1 VKLPDGQYHLQFG
14 EETMW
19 VKPSADPGYLSQ
31 SCGGIAIVRLTAS
44 QAAWVNKGD
53 KLIVRGK
60 ADFTFK
66 GAGSGAWLNW
76 CRSNLY
82 LHLNL
87 RGVKLSLT
95 RDEPDTTLA
104 DAVAARVAQF
114 KAVQAAEA
122 AEAAK
127 KTAEDAEKAA
137 RQTDPFK

>member
-1 VKLPDGQYHLQFG
+1 MV
-14 EETMW
+14 
-19 VKPSADPGYLSQ
+19 
-31 SCGGIAIVRLTAS
+31 VRLTAS

-53 KLIVRGK
+53 KLIVKGT

-66 GAGSGAWLNW
+66 DAGSGAWLNW
-76 CRSNLY
+76 QHSGLSLY
-82 LHLNL
+82 LNL

-127 KTAEDAEKAA
+127 KAAEDAEKAA
-137 RQTDPFK
+137 QQTDPFK

>member
-1 VKLPDGQYHLQFG
+1 
-14 EETMW
+14 M
-19 VKPSADPGYLSQ
+19 
-31 SCGGIAIVRLTAS
+31 
-44 QAAWVNKGD
+44 NKGD
-53 KLIVRGK
+53 KLIVKGT
-60 ADFTFK
+60 ADFTFQ
-66 GAGSGAWLNW
+66 GGGGGGAWLYW
-76 CRSNLY
+76 GHSNLS

-127 KTAEDAEKAA
+127 KAAEDAEKAA